1 MKLTQ
6 KLIGYLNRVFD
17 RGPAQALALR
27 LRYNG
32 TAMTWRV
39 ADGVLT
45 TSVSGGI
52 GSALSVPLAEYS
64 VAELCAFLAAQP
76 GYSVPYQDLSTFTG
90 LSALVLLDGDGD
102 QSKSNGDHLNGFTSV
117 LWAYMDSVASELTLL
132 NASIAEAI
140 KQLSAKTAEGEWVDE
155 HGSYYNVKRDA
166 GELDQAY
173 VARMIS
179 ELVRARGNNISIAD
193 AVERAIGG
201 SEWGK
206 ARVIDYKTV
215 TTAGD
220 GTKSYGLFGVYVDV
234 DINGPLSFAQIDANL
249 RAALAAMRDAGTHLR
264 TLKYT
269 VKSKMQMHAGAFL
282 SAGSDIKL
290 TNYVEINNAQYYWTG
305 TDYWDGD
312 KFWT

>member
-17 RGPAQALALR
+17 RGTSQVLALR
-27 LRYNG
+27 LRYDG
-32 TAMTWRV
+32 TGMTWRI
-39 ADGVLT
+39 ADGTLT
-45 TSVSGGI
+45 TAVSGGT
-52 GSALSVPLAEYS
+52 GAALSVPLSQYS
-64 VAELCAFLAAQP
+64 VAELGAFLAAQP

-90 LSALVLLDGDGD
+90 LSALVLLDGEGD

-117 LWAYMDSVASELTLL
+117 LWAYMDSIASELTLL

-155 HGSYYNVKRDA
+155 HGSYYNVKREN
-166 GELDQAY
+166 GEQDVAY

-179 ELVRARGNNISIAD
+179 ELIRARGNNISIAD

-201 SEWGK
+201 SEW
-206 ARVIDYKTV
+206 AWVRVLDHKST

-220 GTKSYGLFGVYVDV
+220 GTKSYGLFDLYAEVDV
-234 DINGPLSFAQIDANL
+234 DGPLTFAQIDTNL

-264 TLKYT
+264 MLKYT
-269 VKSKMQMHAGAFL
+269 MKSKLKMHAGAVL

-290 TNYVEINNAQYYWTG
+290 TNYVEFENPQVFWTESDYWTSE
-305 TDYWDGD
+305 D
-312 KFWT
+312 FWM

>member
-17 RGPAQALALR
+17 KGPGQVLALR
-27 LRYNG
+27 LRYDG
-32 TAMTWRV
+32 TAMTWRI

-45 TSVSGGI
+45 TTVSGGT
-52 GSALSVPLAEYS
+52 GAALSVPLAEYS

-90 LSALVLLDGDGD
+90 LSSLVLLDGEGN
-102 QSKSNGDHLNGFTSV
+102 QAKSNGDHLNGYTSV

-132 NASIAEAI
+132 NASISEAI
-140 KQLSAKTAEGEWVDE
+140 KQMSAKTAEGEWVDE
-155 HGSYYNVKRDA
+155 HGSYYNIKRDN
-166 GELDQAY
+166 GEVDVAY

-193 AVERAIGG
+193 AIERAIGG
-201 SEWGK
+201 SDW
-206 ARVIDYKTV
+206 AWVRVLDYLST

-220 GTKSYGLFGVYVDV
+220 GTKSYGLFDVYAEVDV
-234 DINGPLSFAQIDANL
+234 DGPLSFAQIDTNL

-269 VKSKMQMHAGAFL
+269 MKSKLQINVGAVL

-290 TNYVEINNAQYYWTG
+290 TNYVEVEIPQVFWTESDYWTPE
-305 TDYWDGD
+305 Y
-312 KFWT
+312 FWM